1 MIWSDYIYFS
11 WLIQLNLIK
20 GNYYYNTK
28 NLIGSFA
35 SSCPPYFNRFKR
47 FFLSLRSSF
56 HFWFCFFFSSSYSS
70 SFSFPSSTSWMLFLF
85 LNFFLFRA
93 AGGVFCYIGT
103 EPEIDQGASKLRFV
117 NVVGSLRIG
126 PTLPSLFIIYNT
138 IEPIQ
143 SKVTSSAPK
152 SIENTY
158 KSLFTYSLK
167 PFFGFIFL
175 IIVKGEWA
183 LIFCTSVKQFLTST
197 IHIFIY
203 IHTFTFLANEL
214 EFIFE

>member
-1 MIWSDYIYFS
+1 MVHSLVHAHHISIDSSD
-11 WLIQLNLIK
+11 
-20 GNYYYNTK
+20 
-28 NLIGSFA
+28 SFYLYDHLFI
-35 SSCPPYFNRFKR
+35 SGFV
-47 FFLSLRSSF
+47 SSF
-56 HFWFCFFFSSSYSS
+56 LLLI
-70 SFSFPSSTSWMLFLF
+70 PPPFLF
-85 LNFFLFRA
+85 LLLPRECYFFFLIFFLFRA

-167 PFFGFIFL
+167 PFSASFSL
-175 IIVKGEWA
+175 LLSKE
-183 LIFCTSVKQFLTST
+183 
-197 IHIFIY
+197 
-203 IHTFTFLANEL
+203 NER
-214 EFIFE
+214 

>member
-85 LNFFLFRA
+85 LNFFFVSSSRGSFLLYWNRA
-93 AGGVFCYIGT
+93 GNRSRSF
-103 EPEIDQGASKLRFV
+103 EASICQRRWV
-117 NVVGSLRIG
+117 AAHWPDS
-126 PTLPSLFIIYNT
+126 T
-138 IEPIQ
+138 Q
-143 SKVTSSAPK
+143 
-152 SIENTY
+152 
-158 KSLFTYSLK
+158 
-167 PFFGFIFL
+167 PFYYL
-175 IIVKGEWA
+175 
-183 LIFCTSVKQFLTST
+183 
-197 IHIFIY
+197 
-203 IHTFTFLANEL
+203 
-214 EFIFE
+214 